1 MTTGTDYST
10 VAGGERLR
18 VIEAGTP
25 GCRKIGRGQGF
36 TCLSEHWKPVNDRIL
51 ATGRDQAGRRR
62 YIHHPDSE
70 VVRDE
75 VILAGGP

>member
-10 VAGGERLR
+10 VAGRARLR
-18 VIEAGTP
+18 DIEACTP

-36 TCLSEHWKPVNDRIL
+36 TCLSEHWKPVNGRVL
-51 ATGRDQAGRRR
+51 ATGRDQASRRQ

-70 VVRDE
+70 VARDE